1 VIRTETALAA
11 SVVVL
16 GLLILAGAGRIA
28 PGAGYDRIGP
38 RFFPVVTAAGM
49 ILVGTVLGIAARRR
63 RPDATVA
70 AATAAAVSLDW
81 RPFGYFALAFLLFI
95 ALVEPAGFAVA
106 AALQFWLVARAF
118 RSRRPARDVLIAV
131 VLPVIVY
138 LAFSRGLG
146 LALPA
151 GVFEGWL

>member
-1 VIRTETALAA
+1 MNRTETSLAA

-16 GLLILAGAGRIA
+16 GLLLLAGVRGIA

-49 ILVGTVLGIAARRR
+49 ILLGALLAISAQRQRPPVESTVHTPSIN
-63 RPDATVA
+63 
-70 AATAAAVSLDW
+70 W
-81 RPFGYFALAFLLFI
+81 IPFGYFALAFLLFI
-95 ALVEPAGFAVA
+95 ALLETAGFAVA

-118 RSRRPARDVLIAV
+118 RSRRPARDALIAV
-131 VLPVIVY
+131 VLSLIVY

-146 LALPA
+146 LPLPD
-151 GVFEGWL
+151 GIFEGIP